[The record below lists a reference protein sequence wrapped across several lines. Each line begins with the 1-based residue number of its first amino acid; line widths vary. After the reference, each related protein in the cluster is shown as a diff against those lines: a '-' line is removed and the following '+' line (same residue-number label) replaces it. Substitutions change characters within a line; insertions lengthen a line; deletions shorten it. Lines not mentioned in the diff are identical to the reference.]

1 MLLILLFSFLLPS
14 QPVDPHISI
23 TNQANTY
30 IEQIKLTQQSD
41 LSFWALNELYSSNCG
56 NSKVISRTISQSG
69 STLLQR
75 IFSQYECSS
84 KEDEVSLKIERL
96 KFYTLETKSYAGLL
110 HILSLSLPKRDLNKF
125 YSDFNTKWKNNLSE
139 RESNLLNAVMNREA
153 ISSSTLF
160 KKNKPFILYSLL
172 FSEFV
177 NSYFDSEEFTII
189 ITELS
194 KDKERS
200 LPGLENSI
208 TNFNLLKASYET
220 NRYQLISNIF
230 DDLIKSEYYPNS
242 EKKVTVFSG
251 LDYALSYTGNFS
263 ESLYLQRN
271 ILIPLSKYYN
281 QKSRTDYVLLQQSAN
296 LYNLG
301 KYQEAKEILEGLYS
315 DPESTI
321 PNSQLYNNLSLCY
334 KQLGEK
340 NEYTS
345 FLLKAVQE
353 AETSKTREQSEDFY
367 KVKLGLYKNLF
378 VHYNSIGDSTS
389 ALPFIR
395 KAQNLAKLKNDDFE
409 LGSIH
414 LYLGNYYLEN
424 FNDYE
429 KAILQF
435 KLAEEKFISSQNY
448 FSEKFLLVDK
458 VALLIKMDSLSQ
470 ATEAIEEIKV
480 LASENSDTPFY
491 IEALIY
497 EAEIAVLQNDIHLL
511 QQTLNDIDI
520 YSLKDLKFENL
531 IRYHNLHATLLLK
544 KNRPREAYT
553 YLKPKLDQIIE
564 RAQGSVEAQTGFW
577 TVEQEYL
584 DSFELMISILTELDY
599 KEQSIVYLDKLKTIN
614 DASLYNNPL
623 LKASKLTEK
632 ELTEEKK
639 LAETIQELRNNYL
652 SAEESSKQRLKTEI
666 DRLSAQRQLLT
677 NKVTHKNKDVS
688 IPIWKVQQQMRNDEF
703 ILHYT
708 ELNNKLYVSSISKEN
723 TTLFV
728 QELTDEIG
736 LLLTETANNLAI
748 GKTSLSSLYQIYQ
761 ILDLKSIPDYVKQ
774 IIVIP
779 DNELYR
785 IPMDVLPTKK
795 PNSSFS
801 FGSSSYMI
809 EDYSFKYFTSLQ
821 DYIDNS
827 RNTRSPLETDFSAFA
842 ISYFDNFQENLP
854 SLPFATQEARE
865 IEKVLTSFETKKIF
879 VGNSA
884 TEETFQNQLNSSK
897 ILHAATHSE
906 VSAQDPLFS
915 TIYLKSALS
924 NGTKGDAL
932 YAYELFDNQLKNDLI
947 MLNSCSSGT
956 GNYMQ
961 GAGIM
966 GISRALRYAG
976 AKSLALN
983 LWEVNDKIASE
994 FATNFYS
1001 YLNSGLS
1008 KSEAMRLAKIDQ
1020 IRTGSA
1026 DPHYWGA
1033 YTLIGNSSPVIKKPK
1048 SSQYI
1053 LSLLIT
1059 VGFLVG
1065 YKVRKKS
1072 IA

>member
-14 QPVDPHISI
+14 QPIDPHISI

-30 IEQIKLTQQSD
+30 IEQIKLNQQSE
-41 LSFWALNELYSSNCG
+41 LGFWALNELYSSNCG

-75 IFSQYECSS
+75 IFSQYECTS
-84 KEDEVSLKIERL
+84 KEDENSLKIERL

-110 HILSLSLPKRDLNKF
+110 HILSLSLPKSDLNEF
-125 YSDFNTKWKNNLSE
+125 YSDFNTKWENDLSE
-139 RESNLLNAVMNREA
+139 REVNLLNAVMNREA
-153 ISSSTLF
+153 ISSSALF
-160 KKNKPFILYSLL
+160 KENKAYILYSLL

-177 NSYFDSEEFTII
+177 NSYFNSEEFTII
-189 ITELS
+189 ITELN
-194 KDKERS
+194 KDKERN
-200 LPGLENSI
+200 LPGLKNSI

-230 DDLIKSEYYPNS
+230 DDLIKSELYPNS
-242 EKKVTVFSG
+242 EKKVTIFSG
-251 LDYALSYTGNFS
+251 LDYALSYTGNYS

-281 QKSRTDYVLLQQSAN
+281 QKSITDYVLLQQSAN

-301 KYQEAKEILEGLYS
+301 KYQEAKKILEGLYS

-353 AETSKTREQSEDFY
+353 AETSKSREQGEDFY

-395 KAQNLAKLKNDDFE
+395 KAQSLAKQKNDDFE

-435 KLAEEKFISSQNY
+435 KFAEEKFISSQNY
-448 FSEKFLLVDK
+448 FSEKFLLDDK

-470 ATEAIEEIKV
+470 ATEVIEEIKI
-480 LASENSDTPFY
+480 LASKNSDTPFY

-497 EAEIAVLQNDIHLL
+497 EAEIAVLNKETHYL
-511 QQTLNDIDI
+511 QQTLNDINI

-544 KNRPREAYT
+544 KNRSREAYT

-599 KEQSIVYLDKLKTIN
+599 KEQSIIYLDKLKTIN

-639 LAETIQELRNNYL
+639 LAETIQKLRNNYL

-666 DRLSAQRQLLT
+666 DKLSAQRQLLT

-708 ELNNKLYVSSISKEN
+708 ELNSKLYVSSISKQNLDLYVIDITNDVDLVLKEAAN
-723 TTLFV
+723 
-728 QELTDEIG
+728 G
-736 LLLTETANNLAI
+736 LAA
-748 GKTSLSSLYQIYQ
+748 GKTSLISLFKVYNLLRLKNIPEGITQIT
-761 ILDLKSIPDYVKQ
+761 
-774 IIVIP
+774 VIP

-785 IPMDVLPTKK
+785 IPLDVLPTAK
-795 PNSSFS
+795 PNSSHS
-801 FGSSSYMI
+801 FGSTNYMI
-809 EDYSFKYFTSLQ
+809 EDYSFKYFTSLK
-821 DYIDNS
+821 DYLENN
-827 RNTRSPLETDFSAFA
+827 RNAQGNLETDFSAFA
-842 ISYFDNFQENLP
+842 ISYFDDFSETLP
-854 SLPFATQEARE
+854 SLPFATHEARE
-865 IEKVLTSFETKKIF
+865 IQRVLTSFEDKKVF
-879 VGNSA
+879 TGNGA
-884 TEETFQNQLNSSK
+884 TEQAFQAQLNTSK
-897 ILHAATHSE
+897 ILHVATHSE
-906 VSAQDPLFS
+906 VSSRDPLFS
-915 TIYLKSALS
+915 TIYLKSAES
-924 NGTKGDAL
+924 KGTEGNAL
-932 YAYELFDNQLKNDLI
+932 YAYELFDNQLQNDLI

-956 GNYMQ
+956 GSYLQ
-961 GAGIM
+961 GTGIM

-983 LWEVNDKIASE
+983 LWEVNDKIASD
-994 FATNFYS
+994 FATNY
-1001 YLNSGLS
+1001 YAQINKGYS
-1008 KSEAMRLAKIDQ
+1008 KSEAMRLAKINQ
-1020 IRTGSA
+1020 IKTGSA

-1033 YTLIGNSSPVIKKPK
+1033 YTLIGNSNPIIKKPA
-1048 SSQYI
+1048 SSQFV
-1053 LSLLIT
+1053 LPLLIT
-1059 VGFLVG
+1059 AGLLIGF
-1065 YKVRKKS
+1065 KVRKKT
-1072 IA
+1072 IE

>member
-14 QPVDPHISI
+14 QPIDPHISI

-56 NSKVISRTISQSG
+56 VNKTISRAISQSG
-69 STLLQR
+69 SSLLQR
-75 IFSQYECSS
+75 IFVIHECAIKE
-84 KEDEVSLKIERL
+84 KEDSLKIERL
-96 KFYTLETKSYAGLL
+96 KFYTFETGSYASML
-110 HILSLSLPKRDLNKF
+110 HILSLPLPQEKINRF
-125 YSDFNTKWKNNLSE
+125 HSE
-139 RESNLLNAVMNREA
+139 FIATHAQNISEDEIKLLNAIKNRTP
-153 ISSSTLF
+153 ISLSDIPS
-160 KKNKPFILYSLL
+160 KQKPYILYSLL
-172 FSEFV
+172 FSDYV
-177 NSYFDSEEFTII
+177 NSYFNGEQFKTII
-189 ITELS
+189 SELNNRKKNNLS
-194 KDKERS
+194 A
-200 LPGLENSI
+200 LEVSFS
-208 TNFNLLKASYET
+208 NFNLLKAAYET

-242 EKKVTVFSG
+242 EKKVGIFSG
-251 LDYALSYTGNFS
+251 LDFALSYIGNYS

-271 ILIPLSKYYN
+271 ILIPLSEYYN

-296 LYNLG
+296 LYSLG
-301 KYQEAKEILEGLYS
+301 KYKEAKEILEGLYNDRNS
-315 DPESTI
+315 SI
-321 PNSQLYNNLSLCY
+321 PKSQLYNNLALCY
-334 KQLGEK
+334 AQLGQK
-340 NEYTS
+340 NNYTQ
-345 FLLKAVQE
+345 FLLRAVQE
-353 AETSKTREQSEDFY
+353 VENEENQNQEFY

-378 VHYNSIGDSTS
+378 VYYNSIGDSTS
-389 ALPFIR
+389 ALPFIK
-395 KAQNLAKLKNDDFE
+395 KAQSLAELNNDNYE
-409 LGSIH
+409 LGSIYY
-414 LYLGNYYLEN
+414 YLGEYYLETFEN
-424 FNDYE
+424 YQKALEQFNIANTFFRKTSQDY
-429 KAILQF
+429 L
-435 KLAEEKFISSQNY
+435 SSKQ
-448 FSEKFLLVDK
+448 LLSK
-458 VALLIKMDSLSQ
+458 K
-470 ATEAIEEIKV
+470 
-480 LASENSDTPFY
+480 
-491 IEALIY
+491 
-497 EAEIAVLQNDIHLL
+497 IAVLIEIDSLQEAQNTIQNVKNLASTNSDIPQYIQALIFEGEIASK
-511 QQTLNDIDI
+511 QNNLNKIQSSIDEIRI
-520 YSLKDLKFENL
+520 YSLDNLEFEVL
-531 IRYHNLHATLLLK
+531 VRYHNLHADLLRK
-544 KNRPREAYT
+544 KGLTREAHT

-584 DSFELMISILTELDY
+584 DSFELMISILTDLDY

-761 ILDLKSIPDYVKQ
+761 ILDLKSIPDYVQQ

-879 VGNSA
+879 IGNSA

-897 ILHAATHSE
+897 ILHVATHSE

-1020 IRTGSA
+1020 IRGGSA

-1053 LSLLIT
+1053 LSLLIS